1 MKTTRISILLMLF
14 FAIIGCEKNESEK
27 TSISPITPGE
37 TTLHVIKSY
46 QLYNSTAGKGVKF
59 DMNYVGVISDG
70 SIYTQFKHEV
80 YTGGNAFTVIWDGEI
95 HQHNDSSYYYF
106 AIHNEVAGSPT
117 GIIRADST
125 LLSTNTLSLGI
136 TEEQLKAPKTG
147 VKITNTSNSDFSCTF
162 PLNNGS
168 GSWGEVI
175 TGL

>member
-1 MKTTRISILLMLF
+1 MKTTRLTIVLILF
-14 FAIIGCEKNESEK
+14 FAIIGCEKNGSEN
-27 TSISPITPGE
+27 TSISPITPGQ
-37 TTLHVIKSY
+37 TTLHVLKSKK
-46 QLYNSTAGKGVKF
+46 LYSSTAGTGVNF
-59 DMNYVGVISDG
+59 DLNYVSFDYLGNVF
-70 SIYTQFKHEV
+70 TQFKYEV

-95 HQHNDSSYYYF
+95 HQRNDSSYYYF

-125 LLSTNTLSLGI
+125 LLSTNILSLGI